1 MKITTNI
8 DEQLLSQAMWLTK
21 ARSRRE
27 VLEAGLRHLLTD
39 LQRKKFV
46 KDFSRFQLIPMLK
59 TNNLVAFVVVLG
71 CSMASPLALRAV
83 EPEADVVGFRERIVI
98 TNERDVSVVVSL
110 AGPIEIEGRVR
121 DAAVAVGGDVIVRQT
136 GIIEGDVTAIGGQV
150 IQEPGSFVRG
160 KITSIPFSI
169 ERLSK
174 SAALAIPT
182 LGAALSIVVGAT
194 IVLGSLG
201 SIALAVLTLVLFP
214 RQVGLVRREIQL
226 HPFLTPA
233 AGFAVTLVS
242 LPVLIFLAITLIG
255 LPLAFLVASALMAA
269 IVLGAIALGQWL
281 GHRIGAVFGRTMRP
295 MVASLL
301 GLVVLTVLSATPYI
315 GVVAQGLI
323 VCYSL
328 GAPVCARYRAA
339 RALTKDSFPP
349 PPTTTA
355 VLSSKDI
362 QREV

>member
-1 MKITTNI
+1 
-8 DEQLLSQAMWLTK
+8 
-21 ARSRRE
+21 
-27 VLEAGLRHLLTD
+27 
-39 LQRKKFV
+39 
-46 KDFSRFQLIPMLK
+46 
-59 TNNLVAFVVVLG
+59 
-71 CSMASPLALRAV
+71 
-83 EPEADVVGFRERIVI
+83 
-98 TNERDVSVVVSL
+98 VSL

-362 QREV
+362 QRERAEV